1 MSESSGRASLARSAL
16 VGLVVGVVVA
26 VIWTDDVMG
35 RRGLGRFVVSA
46 VWPNKSAPS
55 EGLGG
60 VINGIAIIVV
70 PILLSGILAR
80 SAKISRWWP
89 VALAGSAAFGALAS
103 GLFALVPFHRAAY
116 GLPEPLFGIIFL
128 VAGVAGYA
136 AAAWMVMPRTA
147 LPRILLAGAMIAFPV
162 GAAQVS
168 DRVQHWHRVWD
179 LGTMGVSLVS
189 LDIPGRR
196 YVAGLWRLGPE
207 GGGPAVELSYR
218 LDTPRTIIHRFYKPS
233 FNLREEWEMQVF
245 IRATAA
251 TPGQACAARY
261 LKATRHLKPAWAVHV
276 SASDTCRPL
285 SDGRVLWIIDDRPVA
300 LFARHGDVLLQISSL
315 VVTEAELLATTD
327 HVRPTTAR
335 ELLGRTGGRR

>member
-1 MSESSGRASLARSAL
+1 MSELSGRAFLARSAL
-16 VGLVVGVVVA
+16 IGLVVGVVVA

-35 RRGLGRFVVSA
+35 RRGLSSFVISA
-46 VWPNKSAPS
+46 IWPNKLAPS
-55 EGLGG
+55 KGPGG

-80 SAKISRWWP
+80 SAKVSRWWL
-89 VALAGSAAFGALAS
+89 VTLAGSAIFGALTS

-116 GLPEPLFGIIFL
+116 GLPESLFGIIFL
-128 VAGVAGYA
+128 LAGAAGYA

-168 DRVQHWHRVWD
+168 DRVRHWHRVWD
-179 LGTMGVSLVS
+179 VDTMGVPLVS

-196 YVAGLWRLGPE
+196 SVAGLWRLGPE
-207 GGGPAVELSYR
+207 DGGPAVELSYH
-218 LDTPRTIIHRFYKPS
+218 LDTPRTIIHRFYKPT

-261 LKATRHLKPAWAVHV
+261 LKAAWYLKPAWAFGV
-276 SASDTCRPL
+276 SAGDTCRPL
-285 SDGRVLWIIDDRPVA
+285 PDGRVLWVIDDRPVA

-315 VVTEAELLATTD
+315 VVTEAELLAATD

-335 ELLGRTGGRR
+335 ELIGRTGKRR